1 MFAKL
6 KKRIKDESGS
16 VVDGDKTF
24 LPPPFPGHAS
34 PIRRSSST
42 VTLTQGLSK
51 DPFMSGD
58 SGMSGAA
65 SPASQSSE
73 DSQIPDSS
81 REEVVMMLLKR
92 TEQCKKMESK
102 ISEYAAL
109 IKEKNK
115 AIDRLETEA
124 EKQQEVTNEK
134 LDEQSEELKAK
145 FAEFVEA
152 HKKEL
157 AEKDEEMT
165 EKINAL
171 NKRNT
176 ELAANLKQEEDYKHR
191 LFQREEEQDEVQ
203 GLTTQ
208 ELAKVKHMLLI
219 TQEDLSQCRAE
230 LTSTTDKH
238 HEAEKSLKEAQ
249 NQLTNLKTKMDELE
263 KENTRLTEVNEQ
275 HMNVVAVMTK
285 EKAVFEKRLDEV
297 NSQLTAKVNQLS
309 KLTAEYSELE
319 NEHKALQRSSEV
331 HKNKT
336 SKLISEKDDNIE
348 QLSERI
354 KMLEQR
360 SHDHTLSG
368 DERVKAIEVERDSLE
383 HKLTESR
390 QQLTEIKSTW
400 SDKITHLEEQISHLN
415 LKIVEDNEEMA
426 NLRHDCENMQENF
439 HKQIQELQHSVE
451 DAEKRAFESWE
462 LASQKDRQYE
472 KQKHELEVELQKA
485 RLSAVDSESGLRAK
499 ITALETQ
506 LMEIETARDH
516 MKNEADQ
523 RIAQLEAREQ
533 EVLEEHIKLDKQLKT
548 LEVEHNRIQTE
559 YTDKMEES
567 SRLKTSMEEKRQS
580 ETSLVEKISGLEV
593 EVQSVTETLENL
605 KKNLKS
611 GQAELKESNKEKDEL
626 LVRNAELSQQL
637 ESRRQQAAEKEL
649 LLVAEVRE
657 KGETIT
663 SLQQTISQLEEKI
676 TLYDKRCTD
685 YEIKKSEDQVTT
697 ATVGELQ
704 TEITELQNQLTDKNR
719 ALKKQEQ
726 TLKDLRIT
734 LQRELKVQALPN
746 DDSSELVDSHSPQPN
761 RKFDSNKR
769 FQADLLLAGLG
780 SGSRGHSHVQ
790 MAASGILNED
800 DAKLRSGTV
809 GIRQELDKDVNFQ
822 YLKHVILKFM
832 LSRGAM
838 KLVKAIAMLLH
849 FSRDEQEL
857 IKQTLEY
864 KMSWFGSRPSLGKG
878 QTSKVIPPSY

>member
-400 SDKITHLEEQISHLN
+400 SDKITHLEEQI
-415 LKIVEDNEEMA
+415 
-426 NLRHDCENMQENF
+426 
-439 HKQIQELQHSVE
+439 QELQHSVE

-832 LSRGAM
+832 LSRG
-838 KLVKAIAMLLH
+838 V
-849 FSRDEQEL
+849 
-857 IKQTLEY
+857 
-864 KMSWFGSRPSLGKG
+864 
-878 QTSKVIPPSY
+878 